1 MADTTRIMDLPENV
15 TMQMNPVIRGDGINT
30 NYSPMDIHPNPY
42 GHPPPSVPS
51 MPMPSSNSH
60 HMQKNIQVPNQNQ
73 NSIPTHHQS
82 LPSRD
87 IPQYTSSIVQDPQI
101 QANYIPPITPSI
113 HQTAEYMRQY
123 DELNDKKINA
133 HQVEK
138 KNQSN
143 LNSIVDQYQL
153 PILVSLLFF
162 IFHMPIVD
170 QYIFNYLYF
179 LNIHKPDG
187 NINLN
192 GLILRSAAFGI
203 LLHTLTYIMNTIV
216 QY

>member
-15 TMQMNPVIRGDGINT
+15 TMQMNPVTRGDGINT
-30 NYSPMDIHPNPY
+30 TYSPMDIHPNPY
-42 GHPPPSVPS
+42 GHPPPSAPS
-51 MPMPSSNSH
+51 MPTPSSNPNPS
-60 HMQKNIQVPNQNQ
+60 KNIPIPMMQNTAHIQ
-73 NSIPTHHQS
+73 QA

-87 IPQYTSSIVQDPQI
+87 IPQYTHSMVQDPQVT
-101 QANYIPPITPSI
+101 ANYIPPVTPQI

-123 DELNDKKINA
+123 DELNDKKIQA
-133 HQVEK
+133 HHNEK
-138 KNQSN
+138 KNETTVN
-143 LNSIVDQYQL
+143 NFIERFQL

-170 QYIFNYLYF
+170 RYVFKYLYF
-179 LNIHKPDG
+179 LDIHKPDG

-203 LLHTLTYIMNTIV
+203 LLYTVMNLVNYFILLG
-216 QY
+216 